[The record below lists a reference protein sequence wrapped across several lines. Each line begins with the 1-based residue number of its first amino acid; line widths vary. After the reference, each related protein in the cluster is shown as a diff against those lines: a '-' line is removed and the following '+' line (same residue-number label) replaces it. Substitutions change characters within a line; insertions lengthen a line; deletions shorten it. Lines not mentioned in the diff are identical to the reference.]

1 MILDLIRLA
10 FPWTCRPDGKPRLVL
25 VAVALPLLGLRAL
38 FNPSDITTLAAQARQ
53 KRKSAKVENDLY
65 PLW

>member
-1 MILDLIRLA
+1 MIIDLIRLA
-10 FPWTCRPDGKPRLVL
+10 FPWTHGPDGKPRLLL

-38 FNPSDITTLAAQARQ
+38 FNPSGISALATQVRQ
-53 KRKSAKVENDLY
+53 ERKRAKVENDLY